1 MQNDKNAKGG
11 LHVSTRSFLTTVAI
25 LVALMVLAGVL
36 TRVLPRVL
44 PQGQYARTLDA
55 NGNEIVVEGSYV
67 LTPDAERLPVWRWF
81 TAPIEMLGDAQAL
94 TAIVIIVFILLVGGA
109 FSVLDRAGV
118 FRYLIA
124 ATIRRF
130 GGRKYLLLC
139 LICLLCMALGSTM
152 GLLEETVPL
161 VPLLVL
167 LSLALG
173 WDTLTGVGMSLLS
186 VGFGFAAGTFNPF
199 TVAVAQK
206 LAGVPL
212 FSGLWLR
219 LIVFVLIYA
228 LLCVFLVHHAKKVEK
243 NPQISYTFAQDE
255 ARRST
260 LTASGDDEI
269 LANKAV
275 GRAAL
280 AFVIALGC
288 VFGYVLLA
296 LTIPGLSDYTMVVM
310 ALALPCGALIAGG
323 ISRYNPRGIWKDF
336 GSGVLSMAPGAV
348 LILLSMSVRH
358 IIEQG
363 GIMDTLLHGAYTL
376 LQGMTPFAAILILY
390 AIVLVFQFFVSSAA
404 SKAFLIMPLI
414 VPLAD
419 LIGLTRQSV
428 VLAFCFGDG
437 FTNMFFPTNAML
449 LIVLGMMDIPYTK
462 WFKWT
467 WKLQLAVLILTA
479 LLLIFAVSVGYA

>member
-1 MQNDKNAKGG
+1 MQNEKTGKGG

-25 LVALMVLAGVL
+25 LLALMVLAGVL
-36 TRVLPRVL
+36 TRVLP
-44 PQGQYARTLDA
+44 QGQYQRALDA
-55 NGNEIVVEGSYV
+55 SGNEIVVEGSYE
-67 LTPDAERLPVWRWF
+67 LTPEAERLPVWRWF
-81 TAPIEMLGDAQAL
+81 TAPVEMLGDAQAL
-94 TAIVIIVFILLVGGA
+94 TAVVIIVFILLVGGA

-139 LICLLCMALGSTM
+139 LISLLCMALGSTM

-219 LIVFVLIYA
+219 LIVFALIYA

-275 GRAAL
+275 GKAAL

-323 ISRYNPRGIWKDF
+323 ISRYNPRGMWKDF
-336 GSGVLSMAPGAV
+336 GAGLLSMAPGAV

-363 GIMDTLLHGAYTL
+363 GILDTLLHGAYTL

-390 AIVLVFQFFVSSAA
+390 GIVLVFQFFVSSAA

-437 FTNMFFPTNAML
+437 FTNVFFPTNAML

>member
-36 TRVLPRVL
+36 TRVL

-81 TAPIEMLGDAQAL
+81 TAPVEMLGDAQAL

-139 LICLLCMALGSTM
+139 LISLLCMALGSTM

-243 NPQISYTFAQDE
+243 NPQVSYTFAQDE

-260 LTASGDDEI
+260 LTASGNDEI

-323 ISRYNPRGIWKDF
+323 ISRYNPKGMWKDF

-363 GIMDTLLHGAYTL
+363 AILDTLLHGAYTL

-437 FTNMFFPTNAML
+437 FTNVFFPTNAML

-467 WKLQLAVLILTA
+467 WKLQLVVLILTA

>member
-36 TRVLPRVL
+36 TRVL

-139 LICLLCMALGSTM
+139 LISLLCMALGSTM

-243 NPQISYTFAQDE
+243 NPQVSYTFAQDE

-260 LTASGDDEI
+260 LTASGNDEI

-280 AFVIALGC
+280 AFVIALCC

-323 ISRYNPRGIWKDF
+323 ISRYNPKGMWKDF

-363 GIMDTLLHGAYTL
+363 AILDTLLHGAYTL

-437 FTNMFFPTNAML
+437 FTNVFFPTNAML

>member
-1 MQNDKNAKGG
+1 M
-11 LHVSTRSFLTTVAI
+11 
-25 LVALMVLAGVL
+25 
-36 TRVLPRVL
+36 
-44 PQGQYARTLDA
+44 
-55 NGNEIVVEGSYV
+55 EGSYV

-81 TAPIEMLGDAQAL
+81 TAPVEMLGDAQAL

-139 LICLLCMALGSTM
+139 LISLLCMALGSTM

-260 LTASGDDEI
+260 LTASGNDEI

-323 ISRYNPRGIWKDF
+323 ISRSNPKGLWKDF

-363 GIMDTLLHGAYTL
+363 AILDTLLHGAYTL

-390 AIVLVFQFFVSSAA
+390 GIVLVFQFFVSSAA

-437 FTNMFFPTNAML
+437 FTNVFFPTNAML

-467 WKLQLAVLILTA
+467 WKLQLVVLILTA

>member
-36 TRVLPRVL
+36 TRVL

-363 GIMDTLLHGAYTL
+363 GILDTLLHGAYTL

-390 AIVLVFQFFVSSAA
+390 GIVLVFQFFVSSAA

-437 FTNMFFPTNAML
+437 FTNVFFPTNAML